1 MKNQIQKSKI
11 KTGKNLVLT
20 GMMGVGKSTIG
31 KRLAKKLS
39 YNFIDIDKLIEST
52 EGCSI
57 NLIFKKK
64 SENYF
69 RILEN
74 NISLREL
81 KRNNVV
87 ISLGGGAFLNHS
99 IRSKVKKSS
108 ISFWLDVE
116 INELTKRLM
125 KTNKRPLLFKKNL
138 KETINKIY
146 LERKKTYSKAD
157 FRINCNLLKPDI
169 IVDKILSHYEQ
180 SNY

>member
-1 MKNQIQKSKI
+1 M
-11 KTGKNLVLT
+11 
-20 GMMGVGKSTIG
+20 
-31 KRLAKKLS
+31 
-39 YNFIDIDKLIEST
+39 
-52 EGCSI
+52 
-57 NLIFKKK
+57 
-64 SENYF
+64 
-69 RILEN
+69 
-74 NISLREL
+74 
-81 KRNNVV
+81 